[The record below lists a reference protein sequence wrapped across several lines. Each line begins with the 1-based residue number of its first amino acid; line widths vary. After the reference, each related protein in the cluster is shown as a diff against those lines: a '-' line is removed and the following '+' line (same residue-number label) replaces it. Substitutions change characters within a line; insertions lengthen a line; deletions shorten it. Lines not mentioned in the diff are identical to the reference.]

1 MNNLS
6 NRLKEI
12 ASFIPDNVKMVDIGC
27 DHALLDIYLYKNRKN
42 IKIIAS
48 DINEN
53 ALEQAK
59 KNIKKYKLDKFIET
73 RLSNGLDNIN
83 SDEIDTIV
91 ISGMGSHTI
100 VGILRMNQKKLIN
113 VDNIIIQSNNH
124 IDFLRERILELNY
137 YIDSEKLVKDN
148 NIIYTIISFKK
159 GNIKYNKKEIYFG
172 PYLLKEDSNLFKEKN
187 KQDLEK
193 LEYLYKI
200 IPKSHILHRIKIKN
214 KINMYKK
221 INNTKKEG

>member
-6 NRLKEI
+6 KRLKEI
-12 ASFIPDNVKMVDIGC
+12 SNYIPDNIKMVDIGC

-48 DINEN
+48 DVNEN
-53 ALEQAK
+53 ALNQAK
-59 KNIKKYKLDKFIET
+59 ENIKKYKLEKCIET

-83 SDEIDTIV
+83 KDEIDTIV
-91 ISGMGSHTI
+91 ISGMGAHTI
-100 VGILRMNQKKLIN
+100 VGILHMNLNKLSN
-113 VDNIIIQSNNH
+113 VDNIIVQSNNH
-124 IDFLRERILELNY
+124 IDFLRKKITELNY

-159 GNIKYNKKEIYFG
+159 GNKRYNKKELYFG
-172 PYLLKEDSNLFKEKN
+172 PYLLKENSNLFKEKN

-193 LEYLYKI
+193 LIYLENV
-200 IPKSHILHRIKIKN
+200 IPKNHHLHRLKIKN
-214 KINMYKK
+214 KIRLYRN
-221 INNTKKEG
+221 I

>member
-59 KNIKKYKLDKFIET
+59 KNIKKYKLDKVIET

-83 SDEIDTIV
+83 SDEINTI
-91 ISGMGSHTI
+91 ILSGMGSHTI

-159 GNIKYNKKEIYFG
+159 GKKKYNKKEIYFG
-172 PYLLKEDSNLFKEKN
+172 PYLLKENSNLFKEKN

-221 INNTKKEG
+221 LNNA

>member
-12 ASFIPDNVKMVDIGC
+12 ASFIPDNIKMVDIGC

-83 SDEIDTIV
+83 SNEIDTIV

-159 GNIKYNKKEIYFG
+159 GKEKYNKKELYFG
-172 PYLLKEDSNLFKEKN
+172 PYLLKENSNLFKEKN

-221 INNTKKEG
+221 LNNA

>member
-12 ASFIPDNVKMVDIGC
+12 ASFIPDNIKMVDIGC
-27 DHALLDIYLYKNRKN
+27 DHALLDIYLYRNRKN

-83 SDEIDTIV
+83 SDEIDTI
-91 ISGMGSHTI
+91 ILSGMGSHTI

-159 GNIKYNKKEIYFG
+159 GKEKYNKKEIYFG
-172 PYLLKEDSNLFKEKN
+172 PYLLKENSNLFKEKN

-221 INNTKKEG
+221 LNNA

>member
-12 ASFIPDNVKMVDIGC
+12 ASFIPDNVKMVDIGS

-59 KNIKKYKLDKFIET
+59 KNIEKYKLDKFIET

-83 SDEIDTIV
+83 SNEIDTIV

-159 GNIKYNKKEIYFG
+159 GKKRYNKKEIFFG
-172 PYLLKEDSNLFKEKN
+172 PYLLNENSNLFKEKN
-187 KQDLEK
+187 KQNLEK

-221 INNTKKEG
+221 LVD

>member
-12 ASFIPDNVKMVDIGC
+12 ASFIPDNIKMVDIGC

-59 KNIKKYKLDKFIET
+59 KNIKKYKLDKVIET

-83 SDEIDTIV
+83 SDEINTI
-91 ISGMGSHTI
+91 ILSGMGSHTI

-159 GNIKYNKKEIYFG
+159 GKKKYNKKEIYFG
-172 PYLLKEDSNLFKEKN
+172 PYLLKENSNLFKEKN

-221 INNTKKEG
+221 LNNA

>member
-12 ASFIPDNVKMVDIGC
+12 ASFIPDNAKMVDIGC

-83 SDEIDTIV
+83 SNEIDTIV

-159 GNIKYNKKEIYFG
+159 GKKRYNKKEIFFG
-172 PYLLKEDSNLFKEKN
+172 PYLLKENSNLFKEKN

-200 IPKSHILHRIKIKN
+200 IPKSHILHRIKIRN

-221 INNTKKEG
+221 LVD

>member
-12 ASFIPDNVKMVDIGC
+12 ASFIPDNVKIVDIGC

-59 KNIKKYKLDKFIET
+59 KNIKKYKLDKSIET

-113 VDNIIIQSNNH
+113 VGNIIIQSNNH

-159 GNIKYNKKEIYFG
+159 GKKKYNKKEIYFG
-172 PYLLKEDSNLFKEKN
+172 PYLLKENSNLFKEKN

-221 INNTKKEG
+221 I

>member
-27 DHALLDIYLYKNRKN
+27 DHALLDIYLYKNKKN

-113 VDNIIIQSNNH
+113 VGNIIIQSNNH

-159 GNIKYNKKEIYFG
+159 GKKRYNKKEIYFG
-172 PYLLKEDSNLFKEKN
+172 PYLLKENNNLFKEKN

-221 INNTKKEG
+221 I

>member
-59 KNIKKYKLDKFIET
+59 KNIKKYKLDKSIET

-159 GNIKYNKKEIYFG
+159 GNKKYNKKEIYFG
-172 PYLLKEDSNLFKEKN
+172 PYLLKENNNLFKEKN

-221 INNTKKEG
+221 I

>member
-12 ASFIPDNVKMVDIGC
+12 ASFIPDNIKMVDIGC
-27 DHALLDIYLYKNRKN
+27 DHALLDIYLFKNRKN

-83 SDEIDTIV
+83 SNEIDTIV

-159 GNIKYNKKEIYFG
+159 GKEKYNKKEIYFG
-172 PYLLKEDSNLFKEKN
+172 PYLLKENSNLFKEKN

-214 KINMYKK
+214 KINIYKK
-221 INNTKKEG
+221 LNNA

>member
-83 SDEIDTIV
+83 SNEIDTIV

-159 GNIKYNKKEIYFG
+159 GKKRYNKKEIFFG
-172 PYLLKEDSNLFKEKN
+172 PYLLKENSILFKEKN

-200 IPKSHILHRIKIKN
+200 IPKSHILHRIKIRN

-221 INNTKKEG
+221 LVD

>member
-59 KNIKKYKLDKFIET
+59 KNIKKYKLDKSIET

-159 GNIKYNKKEIYFG
+159 GKKRYNKKEIYFG
-172 PYLLKEDSNLFKEKN
+172 PYLLKENSNLFKEKN

-221 INNTKKEG
+221 I

>member
-83 SDEIDTIV
+83 SNEIDTIV

-100 VGILRMNQKKLIN
+100 VGILRMNQKKIIN

-124 IDFLRERILELNY
+124 IDFLRERIIELNY

-159 GNIKYNKKEIYFG
+159 GKEKYNKKEIYFG
-172 PYLLKEDSNLFKEKN
+172 PYLLKENSNLFKEKN

-221 INNTKKEG
+221 LNNA

>member
-27 DHALLDIYLYKNRKN
+27 DHALLDIYLYKNKKN

-59 KNIKKYKLDKFIET
+59 KNIKKYKLDKSIET

-113 VDNIIIQSNNH
+113 VGNIIIQSNNH

-159 GNIKYNKKEIYFG
+159 GKKRYNKKEIYFG
-172 PYLLKEDSNLFKEKN
+172 PYLLKENNNLFKEKN

-221 INNTKKEG
+221 I

>member
-6 NRLKEI
+6 IRLKEI
-12 ASFIPDNVKMVDIGC
+12 STFIPDNISLVDIGC

-59 KNIKKYKLDKFIET
+59 KNIKKYKLEDYIET
-73 RLSNGLDNIN
+73 RISNGLNNIDK
-83 SDEIDTIV
+83 DEIDTIV
-91 ISGMGSHTI
+91 ISGMGAHTI
-100 VGILRMNQKKLIN
+100 VGILYSNMNKLSN
-113 VDNIIIQSNNH
+113 VSNIIVQSNNH
-124 IDFLRERILELNY
+124 IEFLRKKITLIGY
-137 YIDSEKLVKDN
+137 YIDNEKLVKDN
-148 NIIYTIISFKK
+148 DIIYTIISFKK
-159 GNIKYNKKEIYFG
+159 GKKRYNKKEIFFG
-172 PYLLKEDSNLFKEKN
+172 PYLLKENSILFKEKN

-200 IPKSHILHRIKIKN
+200 IPKSHILHRIKIRN

-221 INNTKKEG
+221 LVD

>member
-27 DHALLDIYLYKNRKN
+27 DHALLDIYLYKNKKN

-59 KNIKKYKLDKFIET
+59 KNIKKYKLDKSIET

-159 GNIKYNKKEIYFG
+159 GKKRYNKKEIYFG
-172 PYLLKEDSNLFKEKN
+172 PYLLKENSNLFKEKN

-221 INNTKKEG
+221 I

>member
-6 NRLKEI
+6 IRLKEI
-12 ASFIPDNVKMVDIGC
+12 TSFIPDNVKMVDIGC

-59 KNIKKYKLDKFIET
+59 KNIKKYKLDKSIET

-113 VDNIIIQSNNH
+113 VGNIIIQSNNH

-159 GNIKYNKKEIYFG
+159 GKKRYNKKEIYFG
-172 PYLLKEDSNLFKEKN
+172 PYLLKENSNLFKEKN

-221 INNTKKEG
+221 I

>member
-113 VDNIIIQSNNH
+113 VGNIIIQSNNH

-159 GNIKYNKKEIYFG
+159 GKKRYNKKEIYFG
-172 PYLLKEDSNLFKEKN
+172 PYLLKENNNLFKEKN

-221 INNTKKEG
+221 I

>member
-83 SDEIDTIV
+83 SNEIDTIV

-124 IDFLRERILELNY
+124 IDFLRERIIELNY

-159 GNIKYNKKEIYFG
+159 GKKIYNKKETYFG
-172 PYLLKEDSNLFKEKN
+172 PYLLNENSNLFKEKN

-200 IPKSHILHRIKIKN
+200 IPKSHILHRIKIRN

-221 INNTKKEG
+221 LVD

>member
-83 SDEIDTIV
+83 SNEIDTIV

-100 VGILRMNQKKLIN
+100 VGILRMNQKKIIN

-124 IDFLRERILELNY
+124 IDFLRERIIELNY

-159 GNIKYNKKEIYFG
+159 GKKKYNKKEIFFG
-172 PYLLKEDSNLFKEKN
+172 PYLLKENSILFKEKN

-200 IPKSHILHRIKIKN
+200 IPKSHILHRIKIRN

-221 INNTKKEG
+221 LVD

>member
-53 ALEQAK
+53 ALEQAR

-83 SDEIDTIV
+83 SNEIDTIV

-124 IDFLRERILELNY
+124 IDFLRERIIELNY

-159 GNIKYNKKEIYFG
+159 GKKRYNKKEIFFG
-172 PYLLKEDSNLFKEKN
+172 PYLLKENSILFKEKN

-200 IPKSHILHRIKIKN
+200 IPRSHILHRIKIRN

-221 INNTKKEG
+221 LVD

>member
-12 ASFIPDNVKMVDIGC
+12 ASFIPDNIKMVDIGC

-83 SDEIDTIV
+83 INEIDTIV

-159 GNIKYNKKEIYFG
+159 GKEKYNKKEIYFG
-172 PYLLKEDSNLFKEKN
+172 PYLLKENSNLFKEKN

-221 INNTKKEG
+221 LNNA

>member
-83 SDEIDTIV
+83 SNEIDTIV

-159 GNIKYNKKEIYFG
+159 GKEKYNKKEIYFG
-172 PYLLKEDSNLFKEKN
+172 PYLLKENSNLFKEKN

-221 INNTKKEG
+221 LNNA

>member
-12 ASFIPDNVKMVDIGC
+12 ASFIPDNIKMVDIGC

-83 SDEIDTIV
+83 SNEIDNIV

-159 GNIKYNKKEIYFG
+159 GKEKYNKKEIYFG
-172 PYLLKEDSNLFKEKN
+172 PYLLKENSNLFKEKN

-221 INNTKKEG
+221 LNNA